1 MTSFGQ
7 PGDKGKKNIEPK
19 KLEQAMVI
27 TLKTPGK
34 IVSSSVMI
42 KANRLRALKADMTTG
57 AFTNKV
63 FKSLENMNFG
73 KIVTTLSN
81 NNSTVRIIL
90 IIEK

>member
-1 MTSFGQ
+1 
-7 PGDKGKKNIEPK
+7 
-19 KLEQAMVI
+19 MVI
-27 TLKTPGK
+27 TLKTPRK

-63 FKSLENMNFG
+63 LKSLENMNFG